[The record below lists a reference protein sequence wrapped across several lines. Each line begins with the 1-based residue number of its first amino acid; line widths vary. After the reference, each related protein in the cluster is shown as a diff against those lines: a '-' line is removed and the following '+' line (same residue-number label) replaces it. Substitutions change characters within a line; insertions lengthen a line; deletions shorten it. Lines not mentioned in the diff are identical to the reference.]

1 MLLPVTLTAANPESG
16 GGGDGDGD
24 TASRDKSDKKLLH
37 PEIESCLIT
46 NYWHCACTCM

>member
-37 PEIESCLIT
+37 LRLK
-46 NYWHCACTCM
+46 AV